1 MTYFLSY
8 KSHKGKDHERTCNPH
23 FIFKLQNS
31 FGGICHSNVPCWI
44 TGSKNHSNQTN
55 VLFLLSA
62 FLRGSLNAMVSSPS
76 HFWSEVRRERTE
88 PVCYRISGI
97 SGIRDSLSSFADSKA
112 KNSGLHKQN
121 CPGFHFSDAKNYRI
135 PESKFLTWGETRQKL
150 NSKKLVHF
158 SQVNHFHPGYFKYK
172 KTLCYCLVKVAERN
186 VS

>member
-8 KSHKGKDHERTCNPH
+8 KSYKGKDHERTCNPH

-76 HFWSEVRRERTE
+76 HFWSEVRRGRTE
-88 PVCYRISGI
+88 PLCYRISGI
-97 SGIRDSLSSFADSKA
+97 V
-112 KNSGLHKQN
+112 GLAI
-121 CPGFHFSDAKNYRI
+121 PWAVLRI
-135 PESKFLTWGETRQKL
+135 PKPRIPDSTSKIVPDSTFPMQKITGFRNPNSLTWGETRQKL
-150 NSKKLVHF
+150 NSKKLAHF

-172 KTLCYCLVKVAERN
+172 KTLCYCLVKAVERN